1 MNLRLNTSELLPGM
15 YVVEVVRQ
23 SGQMQVTTQGWVRT
37 TAAIAALRERGIE
50 VVMIDPSKTIAGSE
64 AAKTQA
70 EQEARAAAQA
80 AEAEKAALAAV
91 GNSAKRAAATP
102 ARESHTAK
110 VPMETELNRAAR
122 LYAEAKALQQ
132 KALDD
137 IKAGRP
143 IALEPMQ
150 NLATAFMDSVF
161 RNQDALLCMTRIR
174 EKDAY
179 LLEHSVNVS
188 ILMTILARQLKM
200 EESVIHELA
209 TGALLHDL
217 GKILVPDHILNKPG
231 KLTDEEFIEMRR
243 HVEYGYQVVQQMP
256 GISPRSLEV
265 LIQHHERLDGAG
277 YPKRLQGE
285 EISRYGRMIAIVDSY
300 DAITASRVYKDGF
313 TSTHAFKI
321 LRESSGKGYD
331 GELVMSFIRAI
342 GVFPVGTLVRLKS
355 QRLGIV
361 IQSGRTDPLL
371 PTVKVFYHS
380 KFRQQIPVSDIDLA
394 APRCDD
400 EIEAAVKP
408 EQFKIDLLGF
418 LRSIVGG

>member
-1 MNLRLNTSELLPGM
+1 MFLNKKADELIPGM

-37 TAAIAALRERGIE
+37 RAAIDALIARGIE
-50 VVMIDPSKTIAGSE
+50 EVRIDPSKTIAGSE
-64 AAKTQA
+64 AAIQA
-70 EQEARAAAQA
+70 ASEAAAA
-80 AEAEKAALAAV
+80 FASS
-91 GNSAKRAAATP
+91 GSADSKPAAAKPGVVKP
-102 ARESHTAK
+102 AAAK
-110 VPMETELNRAAR
+110 VPMETELNRAAK

-132 KALDD
+132 KAFDD

-143 IALEPMQ
+143 LALEPMQ
-150 NLATAFMDSVF
+150 NMASAFMESVF

-188 ILMTILARQLKM
+188 ILMTILARHLKLD
-200 EESVIHELA
+200 ETVIHQLA
-209 TGALLHDL
+209 TGALLHDV
-217 GKILVPDHILNKPG
+217 GKILVQDKVLNKPG

-243 HVEYGYQVVQQMP
+243 HVEYGYDVVKHMP
-256 GISPRSLEV
+256 GISPISLEV
-265 LIQHHERLDGAG
+265 LIQHHERLDGRG
-277 YPKRLQGE
+277 YPHKLSADG
-285 EISRYGRMIAIVDSY
+285 ISHYGRMIAIVDSY
-300 DAITASRVYKDGF
+300 DAITANRVYKDGF

-321 LRESSGKGYD
+321 LREASGVSYD
-331 GELVMSFIRAI
+331 TELVAHFIRAI

-361 IQSGRTDPLL
+361 IQSGDSDPLK
-371 PTVKVFYHS
+371 PVVKVFYHS
-380 KFRQQIPVSDIDLA
+380 KFRQQVPVTDIDLA

-408 EQFKIDLLGF
+408 EQFKLDLLGF
-418 LRSIVGG
+418 LRSITGV

>member
-1 MNLRLNTSELLPGM
+1 MNLRLKAGELLPGM

-37 TAAIAALRERGIE
+37 AAAIAALRERGIE
-50 VVMIDPSKTIAGSE
+50 EVLIDPSKTIAGSE
-64 AAKTQA
+64 AA
-70 EQEARAAAQA
+70 AAQA
-80 AEAEKAALAAV
+80 AQHAAAAAASAVVSVPKSGQSDSANQPAAV
-91 GNSAKRAAATP
+91 
-102 ARESHTAK
+102 K
-110 VPMETELNRAAR
+110 VPLETELNRAAK

-132 KALDD
+132 KAFDD

-143 IALEPMQ
+143 LALEPMQ
-150 NLATAFMDSVF
+150 NMATAFIDSVF
-161 RNQDALLCMTRIR
+161 RNQDALLCMSRIR

-188 ILMTILARQLKM
+188 ILMTVLARQLKLDAPI
-200 EESVIHELA
+200 IHELA

-217 GKILVPDHILNKPG
+217 GKILVPDHILQKPG
-231 KLTDEEFIEMRR
+231 KLTDDEFVEMRR
-243 HVEYGYQVVQQMP
+243 HVEYGYDVVKQMP
-256 GISPRSLEV
+256 GIAPRSLEV
-265 LIQHHERLDGAG
+265 LIQHHERLDGRG
-277 YPKRLQGE
+277 YPHKLQGE
-285 EISRYGRMIAIVDSY
+285 QISLYGRMIAIVDTY

-321 LRESSGKGYD
+321 LREAAGSGYD
-331 GELVMSFIRAI
+331 NVLVAEFIRAI

-361 IQSGRTDPLL
+361 IQSGSGDPLR
-371 PTVKVFYHS
+371 PVVKVFYHS
-380 KFRQQIPVSDIDLA
+380 KFRQQVPVTDVDLA

-408 EQFKIDLLGF
+408 EQFKIDLIGF
-418 LRSIVGG
+418 LRSIAGV